1 MFNSIYFNGNEYK
14 EMWLNGNKIWEKNS
28 GSGDGFPYADAD
40 CVVTFRNTSSSSV
53 SKTFTVIDS
62 SLPYSINGTST
73 TTFKFPRGETQV
85 KFVNLKP
92 CSYAITSS
100 TFFPVK
106 FEQLRLPNLTNLDGI
121 FARFCY
127 NSSYTYSW
135 SPQYFEFSDN
145 VTNMNRMFHYCRYLT
160 DDMMAQLMPYFPN
173 TSQVTTMNNMFYYCI
188 SLTTLN
194 LPFDTSKVTDMQY
207 MFYSCAK
214 LSSINLSFDTRKVTT
229 MYYMFAYCESLVNA
243 ILSFNVSSLTNI
255 SSLFKYCYALSSVDL
270 SSWNTSSINSYVST
284 FDSVTGATVRV
295 GDGWTLGTESTF
307 GSGTNLVFMR
317 NGESIDIRGDIVL
330 SKTSISCFESLSV
343 GDLNELGVKL
353 SQCPTNAQTVTYTY
367 TSDRVATWSNTFTFD
382 STNWDTYQYVAFTPA
397 LDGLYTDRTDTIT
410 FTSDGVESKVCSVKV
425 YNTERE
431 DSGGDSGEDSGEIVF
446 PYSDADS
453 VITYRNFDTSA
464 TTKYFT
470 IIDNSLPY
478 SINGTSTTSFSFPSG
493 KTQVKLVNLKPTTST
508 SPTFFPIKIEQ
519 LRIPKL
525 TDLSYLFAYFG
536 YSISYNCSWSPE
548 YFEFNENPINMAN
561 MFYYCQYLTDELM
574 EQLIPYLPNASNV
587 TTMNRMFYNCT
598 TLTKLDL
605 SSWNTSSLT
614 DTYYM
619 FSYCSALK
627 EIDLSLFNTGSVTS
641 YNYMFN
647 KVSNAT
653 IYIGDNWTLGTSA
666 TTGNGTNNTFVKGS
680 SGGDSGSG
688 DSGTTTNSLLV
699 DWTKS
704 TAPTLPSYMTE
715 YYGRPY
721 GWIHGTFTTGVYGLI
736 SDNFSMDGT
745 TAYMCYKYVAPKSG
759 WLNIT
764 YRCYAETN
772 YDYMTVHVN
781 TSTSQPST
789 INATNRVLTTQ
800 NVSSYQNTDGL
811 ATVQVTGG
819 TTYYIHIQ
827 YRKDSSGMEGADRG
841 CIRKIELV

>member
-14 EMWLNGNKIWEKNS
+14 EMWLNGNKIWEKDS
-28 GSGDGFPYADAD
+28 GGGEEIVYPYADAD

-62 SLPYSINGTST
+62 SLPYSINGVT
-73 TTFKFPRGETQV
+73 TTSFKFPKGETQV

-229 MYYMFAYCESLVNA
+229 MNYMFAYCESLVNA
-243 ILSFNVSSLTNI
+243 TLSFNVSSLTNI

-284 FDSVTGATVRV
+284 FESVIGATVHV

-330 SKTSISCFESLSV
+330 SKTSITCFESSSF
-343 GDLNELGVKL
+343 GDLNGLGVKL
-353 SQCPTNAQTVTYTY
+353 SQCPTNTQTVTYTY
-367 TSDRVATWSNTFTFD
+367 TSDRVATWSNIFTFD
-382 STNWDTYQYVAFTPA
+382 STNWDTYQYVYFTPA

-431 DSGGDSGEDSGEIVF
+431 NTGGGDSGDF

-453 VITYRNFDTSA
+453 VITYRNANPSA
-464 TTKYFT
+464 TSKTFT
-470 IIDNSLPY
+470 VIDSSLPY
-478 SINGTSTTSFSFPSG
+478 SINGTSTTSFSFPANSE
-493 KTQVKLVNLKPTTST
+493 TQVKLVNLKPTTST
-508 SPTFFPIKIEQ
+508 GSTFFPTKIEQ
-519 LRIPKL
+519 LRLPNL

-536 YSISYNCSWSPE
+536 YNRGYDCSWSPE
-548 YFEFNENPINMAN
+548 YFEFNENPINMA
-561 MFYYCQYLTDELM
+561 
-574 EQLIPYLPNASNV
+574 S
-587 TTMNRMFYNCT
+587 MFYNCRYLSQQQMAQFMEHFKT
-598 TLTKLDL
+598 FNTSQISNMSYMFYYNYMITELDL
-605 SSWNTSSLT
+605 SSF
-614 DTYYM
+614 DTTNVWSYSYM
-619 FSYCSALK
+619 FYQVA
-627 EIDLSLFNTGSVTS
+627 
-641 YNYMFN
+641 
-647 KVSNAT
+647 NAT
-653 IYIGDNWTLGTSA
+653 IYIGDKWTLGTES
-666 TTGNGTNNTFVKGS
+666 TFGNGTGLTFVKRS

-688 DSGTTTNSLLV
+688 DTGGTTTDSLLV

-715 YYGRPY
+715 YYSGTY
-721 GWIHGTFTTGVYGLI
+721 GWSHGTFTTGVYGLK

-745 TAYMCYKYVAPKSG
+745 TAYTCYKYVAPKSG
-759 WLNIT
+759 YLNIT

-772 YDYMTVHVN
+772 YDFMTVHVN

-789 INATNRVLTTQ
+789 TSSTNRVLTTQ

-827 YRKDSSGMEGADRG
+827 YRKDGSDMQGADRG
-841 CIRKIELV
+841 CIRKIELVE

>member
-73 TTFKFPRGETQV
+73 TTFKFPSGETQV

-92 CSYAITSS
+92 CSYALTSS

-106 FEQLRLPNLTNLDGI
+106 FEQLRLPNLTDLDGI
-121 FARFCY
+121 FARFGY
-127 NSSYTYSW
+127 SSSYTYSW
-135 SPQYFEFSDN
+135 SPQYFEFNDN
-145 VTNMNRMFHYCRYLT
+145 VTNMSRMFYYNKYIT
-160 DDMMAQLMPYFPN
+160 DDMMAQFMPYFPN
-173 TSQVTTMNNMFYYCI
+173 TSQVTTMSNMFYYCQ

-194 LPFDTSKVTDMQY
+194 LPLDTSKVTDMQY
-207 MFYSCAK
+207 MFYRCAK
-214 LSSINLSFDTRKVTT
+214 LSSINLSFNTSKVTT
-229 MYYMFAYCESLVNA
+229 MNWMFAYCESLVNA
-243 ILSFNVSSLTNI
+243 TLSFNVSSLTNI
-255 SSLFKYCYALSSVDL
+255 SNLFRYCYALSSVDL

-284 FDSVTGATVRV
+284 FESVIGATVHV

-307 GSGTNLVFMR
+307 GSGTNLVFMK

-330 SKTSISCFESLSV
+330 SKTSITCHESSSF
-343 GDLNELGVKL
+343 GDLNGLGVKL

-367 TSDRVATWSNTFTFD
+367 TSDRVATWSNIFTFD
-382 STNWDTYQYVAFTPA
+382 STNWDTYQYVYFTPA

-425 YNTERE
+425 YNTESE
-431 DSGGDSGEDSGEIVF
+431 DSGGDSGEIVF

-453 VITYRNFDTSA
+453 VITYRNANSSA
-464 TTKYFT
+464 TSKTFT
-470 IIDNSLPY
+470 VIDSSLPY
-478 SINGTSTTSFSFPSG
+478 SINGTATNSFSFPASSV
-493 KTQVKLVNLKPTTST
+493 TQVKLVNLKPTTST
-508 SPTFFPIKIEQ
+508 SSSFFPVKIEQ

-536 YSISYNCSWSPE
+536 YSYAYDYSWSPE
-548 YFEFNENPINMAN
+548 YFEFNENPINMA
-561 MFYYCQYLTDELM
+561 
-574 EQLIPYLPNASNV
+574 S
-587 TTMNRMFYNCT
+587 MFYNCRYLSQQQMAQFMEHFKT
-598 TLTKLDL
+598 FNTSQISNMSYMFYYNYMITELDL
-605 SSWNTSSLT
+605 SSF
-614 DTYYM
+614 DTTNVWSYSYM
-619 FSYCSALK
+619 FYQVA
-627 EIDLSLFNTGSVTS
+627 
-641 YNYMFN
+641 
-647 KVSNAT
+647 NAT
-653 IYIGDNWTLGTSA
+653 IYIGDKWTLGTSA
-666 TTGNGTNNTFVKGS
+666 TFGNGTGLTFVKRS
-680 SGGDSGSG
+680 SGGDSG
-688 DSGTTTNSLLV
+688 TTTDSLLV
-699 DWTKS
+699 DWTQS

-715 YYGRPY
+715 VYNSTY
-721 GWIHGTFTTGVYGLI
+721 GWSHGTFTTGVYGLK

-745 TAYMCYKYVAPKSG
+745 TAYTCYKYVAPKSG
-759 WLNIT
+759 YLNIT

-772 YDYMTVHVN
+772 YDFMTVHVN

-789 INATNRVLTTQ
+789 TSSTNRVFTTQ

-827 YRKDSSGMEGADRG
+827 YRKDSSDMQGADRG
-841 CIRKIELV
+841 CIRKIELVE